1 MKTGRIPKK
10 LFVVAKPPVEYKV
23 KVDGRE
29 FTHEVRPAFAVD
41 GEHDKMIATAK
52 SWGTDGGGWRGPRY
66 EEKDLTFFDE
76 LNEPYTNLLL
86 IDLEKRSEGGCA
98 YKVLDAGGH
107 LYDLREDVFLECLYA
122 GEIEKRAGSP
132 ASPETPM
139 GDGVYLTGKFIWG
152 VNGSQMR
159 LVRVGSKLYEQLKT
173 AGERRKMVTFK
184 KSELIPGHVYRMRG
198 GEERAYLGSARGKG
212 MLIVDLSW
220 DKKKSFQERMD
231 PMLEK
236 LSWNVRYTRSCAFV
250 EDVGTV
256 VVPADIFERYD
267 KELERQKSQERYRV

>member
-1 MKTGRIPKK
+1 
-10 LFVVAKPPVEYKV
+10 
-23 KVDGRE
+23 
-29 FTHEVRPAFAVD
+29 
-41 GEHDKMIATAK
+41 
-52 SWGTDGGGWRGPRY
+52 
-66 EEKDLTFFDE
+66 
-76 LNEPYTNLLL
+76 
-86 IDLEKRSEGGCA
+86 
-98 YKVLDAGGH
+98 
-107 LYDLREDVFLECLYA
+107 
-122 GEIEKRAGSP
+122 
-132 ASPETPM
+132 
-139 GDGVYLTGKFIWG
+139 
-152 VNGSQMR
+152 
-159 LVRVGSKLYEQLKT
+159 
-173 AGERRKMVTFK
+173 MVTFK